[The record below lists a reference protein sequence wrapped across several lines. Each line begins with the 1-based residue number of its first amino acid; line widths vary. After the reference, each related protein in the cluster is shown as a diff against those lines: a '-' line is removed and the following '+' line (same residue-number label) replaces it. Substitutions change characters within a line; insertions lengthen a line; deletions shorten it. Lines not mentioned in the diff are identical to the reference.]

1 MLVKHL
7 KFSKVLVSFLE
18 LHAFASIILHKLL
31 PLTLH
36 FKVSEA
42 LLFYLAQ
49 LLPHLVLLLTH
60 FSLQHLCL
68 YYAILFTLFLN
79 ILFFKV
85 SLVLIELELLFRLLI
100 LFEGLLALGQFLEE
114 LARLLQLDPLLVLL
128 VLRTLIKDAFAIFRK
143 FLAHAQFVHLGSIFV
158 GLRFLLERF
167 KCAHRFLNRNLVLF
181 QTLDVA
187 LTHRLL
193 N

>member
-7 KFSKVLVSFLE
+7 QFSKVLVPFLE
-18 LHAFASIILHKLL
+18 LHAFASVILHKLL

-36 FKVSEA
+36 FELSEA
-42 LLFYLAQ
+42 LLFHLAQ

-85 SLVLIELELLFRLLI
+85 RLILIELDLLFRLLI
-100 LFEGLLALGQFLEE
+100 LLEGLLALGQLLEE
-114 LARLLQLDPLLVLL
+114 LALLLQLDSLLVLL
-128 VLRTLIKDAFAIFRK
+128 VLRALIEDALAIFRK

-158 GLRFLLERF
+158 GFRLLFERF
-167 KCAHRFLNRNLVLF
+167 KSAHSLLNRNLVLF
-181 QTLDVA
+181 QTLNVT

-193 N
+193 D